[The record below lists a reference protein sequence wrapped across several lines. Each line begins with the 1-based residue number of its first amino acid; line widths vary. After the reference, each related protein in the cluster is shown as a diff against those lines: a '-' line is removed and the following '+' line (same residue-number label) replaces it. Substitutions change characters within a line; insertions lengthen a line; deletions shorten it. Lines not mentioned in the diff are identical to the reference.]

1 VPESNRHADEFED
14 LRAGEERALPR
25 LFGEYGRG
33 ERARFTVGAGAS
45 LVSMAMEL
53 VPAYVL
59 AVAID
64 SLFFDTRPF
73 ALPLVPADWLPPAQA
88 GQFLLVATLLGGAHV
103 VGAVFGWLNS
113 WAWNGFAQHFQH
125 AVRVDAYD
133 ALQRRE
139 LGFFDDRQTGEVMS
153 ILNNDVNQLEN
164 FLTNSLNTGIRIVV
178 RVGGMG
184 AVMLL
189 VNWRLALLPVVV
201 IPVLAYASYRF
212 VEAIQPK
219 YRTVRSAVGRLN
231 SRLENN
237 VGGIGVLKAFT
248 TEEFERD
255 RVADASR
262 EYLDA
267 QWDAITT
274 RIAFW
279 PTIRLITAAGYVA
292 TFVIGGWWVIFGSP
306 HPFFRGTLTAGTLV
320 LFLSYSRRFMW
331 PMRQF
336 GQVINNYQY
345 AEAAGQRIVG
355 LLDSTP
361 RVTDR
366 PGAEPLGDVD
376 GHVEYDHVTFDYG
389 GGASD
394 GPGAGAEASTP
405 DERAVNGPASA
416 DGSAAANGGSVAERS
431 TDPGTGDDESPA
443 DDPGDTS
450 AVGELPDRRS
460 ENEADTEYSGPVID
474 DVSFVAE
481 PGSFVGVVGPTG
493 AGKTTL
499 LKLLLRL
506 YDVDAGAVRIDGTDV
521 REVTLASL
529 RRAIGYVSQEPY
541 LFHGTVRENVAY
553 GLPDA
558 TDEEIV
564 AAATRAGAH
573 DFVSAFD
580 DGYDTLV
587 GERGVKLSGGQRQR
601 LSIARTILRDPP
613 IVVLDEATSHVDNE
627 TEAFIQRSLRELTAD
642 RTTFAIAHRLSTVR
656 DADEILVMEDG
667 RLIDRG
673 THDELVA
680 GDGLYAD
687 LWRVQIGAVD
697 AGDVAGDLATGR
709 TD

>member
-1 VPESNRHADEFED
+1 
-14 LRAGEERALPR
+14 
-25 LFGEYGRG
+25 
-33 ERARFTVGAGAS
+33 
-45 LVSMAMEL
+45 
-53 VPAYVL
+53 
-59 AVAID
+59 
-64 SLFFDTRPF
+64 
-73 ALPLVPADWLPPAQA
+73 
-88 GQFLLVATLLGGAHV
+88 
-103 VGAVFGWLNS
+103 
-113 WAWNGFAQHFQH
+113 
-125 AVRVDAYD
+125 
-133 ALQRRE
+133 
-139 LGFFDDRQTGEVMS
+139 
-153 ILNNDVNQLEN
+153 
-164 FLTNSLNTGIRIVV
+164 VV

-219 YRTVRSAVGRLN
+219 YRTVRSTVGRLN

-262 EYLDA
+262 AYLDA

-292 TFVIGGWWVIFGSP
+292 TFLVGGWWVIFGSP

-366 PGAEPLGDVD
+366 PAARPLGDVE
-376 GHVEYDHVTFDYG
+376 GHVEYDHVTFAYG
-389 GGASD
+389 GGPPGDGRADTDGVTVDGSSVDAS
-394 GPGAGAEASTP
+394 
-405 DERAVNGPASA
+405 RAA
-416 DGSAAANGGSVAERS
+416 DSAAATGDSAVEPS
-431 TDPGTGDDESPA
+431 TDAEGTGGATASSDDDPATVVGTSDGSGDES
-443 DDPGDTS
+443 
-450 AVGELPDRRS
+450 
-460 ENEADTEYSGPVID
+460 SGPVID

-573 DFVSAFD
+573 DFVSSFD
-580 DGYDTLV
+580 EGYATLV

-627 TEAFIQRSLRELTAD
+627 TEAFIQRSLRDLTTD

-680 GDGLYAD
+680 RDGLYAD
-687 LWRVQIGAVD
+687 LSRVQIGAVD
-697 AGDVAGDLATGR
+697 AGDVAGDLAVGR
-709 TD
+709 PD